1 MKKLFRLLL
10 ITAVAV
16 LALCCVAMA
25 AEADPPYVEKAD
37 GVDAK
42 VELQAGYEKVD
53 ATYND
58 AAVTVGGQYMFFL
71 VKKNE
76 SDAYVPAE
84 TTVLF
89 MDQVTASAAGTV
101 SYTGMY
107 PAKMDDCAV
116 MISGTGL
123 PAPKV
128 IGYIVVPEPPYT
140 LGDVGMDGYIDS
152 GDALL
157 VKQSVIDMVTLDETA
172 RLAAEVTGDGLVDA
186 GDALCILQYTVS
198 QITKFPIEA

>member
-10 ITAVAV
+10 VTAVAV

-25 AEADPPYVEKAD
+25 VEADPPYVEKAD
-37 GVDAK
+37 GVSAT
-42 VELQAGYEKVD
+42 VTLQAGYEKVD

-76 SDAYVPAE
+76 SDAYVPGE

-89 MDQVTASAAGTV
+89 MDQVTATVAGTV

-140 LGDVGMDGYIDS
+140 LGDVNEDGEPTAK
-152 GDALL
+152 DALL
-157 VKQSVIDMVTLDETA
+157 VLQHSVKSITLDA
-172 RLAAEVTGDGLVDA
+172 RLQLAANVN
-186 GDALCILQYTVS
+186 GDADISAKDALLILQHSVGL
-198 QITKFPIEA
+198 IDKFPIE